1 MKIILIVAAALALS
15 ACQEDKVK
23 TEGMVDLTNSIY
35 VKLKCYDGI
44 KYIYYD
50 RSLTAKINESTRLP
64 ERCTE

>member
-1 MKIILIVAAALALS
+1 MKIILIVAAALALA

-23 TEGMVDLTNSIY
+23 TAGMIDLTDSIY
-35 VKLKCYDGI
+35 VQLKCYDGI

>member
-1 MKIILIVAAALALS
+1 MKIVLIVVATLILA

-23 TEGMVDLTNSIY
+23 TEGMIDLTNSIY

-50 RSLTAKINESTRLP
+50 RSLTPKINESTRLP

>member
-1 MKIILIVAAALALS
+1 MKIILIVAVAITLA

-23 TEGMVDLTNSIY
+23 TEGMIDLTTSIY

-44 KYIYYD
+44 KYVYYD
-50 RSLTAKINESTRLP
+50 RSITAKINESTRLP

>member
-1 MKIILIVAAALALS
+1 MKIVLIVVAALALS
-15 ACQEDKVK
+15 ACHEDKVK
-23 TEGMVDLTNSIY
+23 TEGMIDLTNSIY

-44 KYIYYD
+44 KYIYYK